1 MKKTVTVI
9 HRNDFS
15 KRRSKAAESNSY
27 ELRACDPIQLQ

>member
-15 KRRSKAAESNSY
+15 KRRSKAADPNSY

>member
-27 ELRACDPIQLQ
+27 ELRACDQFKLQ